1 MEMQPKVLIV
11 DDERFNINVLAEL
24 LKPHYKIMAAING
37 QQALKAARS
46 DKPPHLILLDIMMPE
61 MDGYEVCRQLKAD
74 ENTKGIPI
82 IFVTAMGQESDETK
96 GLEMGAADYITKPI
110 SPPIVEARV
119 KTQLALRQSMVELE
133 SAKAIIEA
141 QKNRMQDELDVGKRI
156 QLSLLPQDFPPFP
169 DRHEFDVHAIMLA
182 AREVGGDFYDYFFID
197 DDHLCLC
204 VGDVS
209 GKGVPAALF
218 MAIAKALIKSRAAD
232 DLSTASILTHV
243 NDEICENNEE
253 CMFVTVFLSIL
264 NIRSG
269 QMTYTNAGHNPP
281 YIKHANNEL
290 ERLDN
295 RHGAA
300 VGAVD
305 GLAYKEDSMLLD
317 RDDMLLM
324 YTDGVTEAMDPNRDL
339 FEEHRLVNLFQSHD
353 FESPEHVIRETID
366 CVQDFANGAEQADDI
381 TMLAL
386 RYQRQSPKEQAKTL
400 HLTIPNRLDEIDP
413 VNDKFEAFAVMNEI
427 SREVTQKI
435 KLVFDEFLNNIVSY
449 GYTDQDEHEI
459 GVEVELL
466 EGRLMVTMVDDG
478 VPFNPF
484 LKQAPD
490 TTLSIEERDIGGLG
504 IHLVRN
510 FVDEVSYKRG
520 VGKNSVTLIKYLQE

>member
-1 MEMQPKVLIV
+1 
-11 DDERFNINVLAEL
+11 
-24 LKPHYKIMAAING
+24 MAAING

-46 DKPPHLILLDIMMPE
+46 DKPPDLILLDIMMPE

-74 ENTKGIPI
+74 ENTQGIPI
-82 IFVTAMGQESDETK
+82 IFVTAMSQDSDETK
-96 GLEMGAADYITKPI
+96 GLEMGAADYLTKPI
-110 SPPIVEARV
+110 SPAIVEARV

-169 DRHEFDVHAIMLA
+169 DRHEFDVHAFMLA
-182 AREVGGDFYDYFFID
+182 AREVGGDFYDFFFID

-204 VGDVS
+204 IGDVS

-232 DLSTASILTHV
+232 DLSPASILTHV

-253 CMFVTVFLSIL
+253 CMFVTVFLGIL

-269 QMTYTNAGHNPP
+269 QMVYTNAGHNPP
-281 YIKHANNEL
+281 YIKRSDSKL
-290 ERLDN
+290 ERLDQ

-305 GLAYKEDSMLLD
+305 GLAYKQEDILLAK
-317 RDDMLLM
+317 DDLLLM
-324 YTDGVTEAMDPNRDL
+324 YTDGVTEAMDPEHAL
-339 FEEHRLVNLFQSHD
+339 FEEHRLVDLLQSRD
-353 FESPEHVIRETID
+353 FDTPETLLRETINR
-366 CVQDFANGAEQADDI
+366 VKDFENGAEQADDI

-386 RYQRQSPKEQAKTL
+386 RYQRQSSKEQAKTL
-400 HLTIPNRLDEIDP
+400 HLAISNKLDEIDR
-413 VNDKFEAFAVMNEI
+413 VNDKFEEFAAKYDV

-435 KLVFDEFLNNIVSY
+435 KLGFDEFLNNIVSY

-459 GVEVELL
+459 DVYVELL
-466 EGRLMVTMVDDG
+466 EGRLMVTIVDDG

-510 FVDEVSYKRG
+510 FMDEVSYKRG